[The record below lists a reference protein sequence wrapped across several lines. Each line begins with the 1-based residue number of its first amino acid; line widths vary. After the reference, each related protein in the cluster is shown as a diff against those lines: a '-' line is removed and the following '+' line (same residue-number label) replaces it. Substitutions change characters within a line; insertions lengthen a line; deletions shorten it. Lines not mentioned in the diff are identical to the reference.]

1 VVRSKLVPDFALTV
15 HFIHLVLTSLYS
27 HSIPYSLFWWSVQ
40 GASAAIMTILGV
52 WSCQW
57 RELRP
62 ISFGF
67 GGLVPPANSAAAQ
80 QNGASSQF
88 GGRGAEEGFEMVAR
102 GEP

>member
-27 HSIPYSLFWWSVQ
+27 HSIPYSLFWWGVQ

-67 GGLVPPANSAAAQ
+67 GGLVPPANGPAPA
-80 QNGASSQF
+80 NGTVSQL
-88 GGRGAEEGFEMVAR
+88 GNGVEEGLEMVAR

>member
-27 HSIPYSLFWWSVQ
+27 RSVPYSLFWWSVQ
-40 GASAAIMTILGV
+40 GASAAIMTVLGV

-67 GGLVPPANSAAAQ
+67 GGLVPPANGTAAPE
-80 QNGASSQF
+80 NGALLQP
-88 GGRGAEEGFEMVAR
+88 RAEEEFEMVAR

>member
-40 GASAAIMTILGV
+40 GASAAIMTLLGV

-67 GGLVPPANSAAAQ
+67 GGLVPPANGPAPA
-80 QNGASSQF
+80 NGTVSQL
-88 GGRGAEEGFEMVAR
+88 GNGVEEGLEMVAR